1 MKEKQIINLQSEL
14 FEPVL
19 RDLDKHLKNIL
30 VEVESNNF
38 EEGQVILKL
47 VISAEEKAIIAGEYK
62 YDFKQPKIK
71 YSIKSDMKHTYSGGE
86 TFNFEDYEL
95 RKENGE
101 FIIEKVD
108 DGQLH
113 MISELNR

>member
-1 MKEKQIINLQSEL
+1 MRGKQIINLESEL
-14 FEPVL
+14 FEPIL
-19 RDLDKHLKNIL
+19 RELDKHLKNIL

-62 YDFKQPKIK
+62 YDFRQPKIK
-71 YSIKSDMKHTYSGGE
+71 YSIKSDLKHSYSAE
-86 TFNFEDYEL
+86 DTFNFKDCEL

>member
-38 EEGQVILKL
+38 EEG
-47 VISAEEKAIIAGEYK
+47 
-62 YDFKQPKIK
+62 
-71 YSIKSDMKHTYSGGE
+71 
-86 TFNFEDYEL
+86 
-95 RKENGE
+95 
-101 FIIEKVD
+101 
-108 DGQLH
+108 
-113 MISELNR
+113 